1 MTNFSGEFASA
12 ARRTMTWLFVAS
24 FVVAGALTGV
34 VVSRAFP
41 STAQSPA
48 TVQVADDTPPG
59 SGVDPRFP
67 GKPDNPS
74 VI

>member
-1 MTNFSGEFASA
+1 MTSYPGQFAFA

-24 FVVAGALTGV
+24 FVVAGALTGII
-34 VVSRAFP
+34 VSRAFP

-48 TVQVADDTPPG
+48 TVQVADETPPG

-67 GKPDNPS
+67 VHDDPNNL
-74 VI
+74 